1 MILDKSCAPYQQ
13 DEKILE
19 KLNPQI
25 TMHSRKFI
33 IKENI
38 YCGQR
43 SSTLV
48 SPFNFLLNKDQ
59 RQNSGQ
65 EEFLLGEGNS
75 GRGFTG
81 NSH

>member
-1 MILDKSCAPYQQ
+1 MILDRSCAPYQQ

-43 SSTLV
+43 
-48 SPFNFLLNKDQ
+48 
-59 RQNSGQ
+59 
-65 EEFLLGEGNS
+65 
-75 GRGFTG
+75 
-81 NSH
+81 